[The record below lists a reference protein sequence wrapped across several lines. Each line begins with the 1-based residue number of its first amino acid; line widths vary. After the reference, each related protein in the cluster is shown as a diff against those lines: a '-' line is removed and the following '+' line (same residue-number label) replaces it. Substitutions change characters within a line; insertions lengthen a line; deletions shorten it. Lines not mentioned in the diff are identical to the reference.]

1 MRQVRQAH
9 FIITN
14 NMHSPLQVTLLT
26 VNTVEQTVKRLS
38 TPGLEIEGSWMFWL
52 HGLWS
57 RAAWWGLALL
67 WIRVSLLENSDGGQ
81 CDNILLVFS
90 LTGRHLLRG
99 LPVLL
104 CSWAW
109 TLRVVD
115 VLCCGASV
123 WLRMREVILLKRCN
137 NQITTW
143 QSEEFIFMV
152 YSNLEMAL
160 YNDWRAF
167 KSN

>member
-1 MRQVRQAH
+1 MRQVRQAR

-26 VNTVEQTVKRLS
+26 VNTAEQTVKRLHS
-38 TPGLEIEGSWMFWL
+38 RVRNWGKLNVLVTQALE
-52 HGLWS
+52 WS
-57 RAAWWGLALL
+57 SMVGPGLALDL
-67 WIRVSLLENSDGGQ
+67 SISLENSDGGQ

-90 LTGRHLLRG
+90 LAGWRLLRG

-115 VLCCGASV
+115 VLCCGPSV
-123 WLRMREVILLKRCN
+123 RLRMREVILLKRHQN
-137 NQITTW
+137 NQMRAW
-143 QSEEFIFMV
+143 LSES
-152 YSNLEMAL
+152 SNL
-160 YNDWRAF
+160 YSCF
-167 KSN
+167 T

>member
-1 MRQVRQAH
+1 
-9 FIITN
+9 
-14 NMHSPLQVTLLT
+14 
-26 VNTVEQTVKRLS
+26 
-38 TPGLEIEGSWMFWL
+38 MFWL

-123 WLRMREVILLKRCN
+123 WLRMREVILLLKLCAWRVRV
-137 NQITTW
+137 
-143 QSEEFIFMV
+143 QSSV
-152 YSNLEMAL
+152 L
-160 YNDWRAF
+160 WRRSVLLIKGLLLIRLLKQPSQMKLSTRF
-167 KSN
+167 KI